1 MQWNPDQDVVV
12 FIDMLKEITMMGKDM
27 FNDEKKTKVHK
38 KQASKGSRKK
48 IKTSKE
54 KDDLSVKKHSKR
66 RLPPCISWQTDGQF
80 FAVTYAVSVSQSVF
94 KIYNRKGELQHSS
107 ECLEGPSSALAWQPA
122 GQWIAMSQLIEE
134 KFVIA
139 MFDKGGFR
147 RQEIKT
153 PLTSLHE
160 ILSLH
165 WSPDSEV
172 LAVVWY
178 TVYMR
183 NEIRDVNIF
192 LYVMDNSQWCLKQC
206 LLWSSGGFFYPQWDK
221 KKSAGKTL
229 HLLTNTLCYERIRF
243 DFRVDRSL
251 GHREDDE
258 AMIAVIDGTKLR
270 LSSYR
275 RSIIPPPMCN
285 YTLTLPQGPQGEVP
299 TCVNAVGFIRYPGKS
314 VSLKED
320 VSANAFFV
328 VDSYNVITFY
338 DLKVTKQCKDSG
350 PMRTVSS
357 AVNTLLRLSPLRDPF
372 CQTSDSLLN
381 CLWINPDNFVLSC
394 NNYLV
399 ALCSKEGP
407 EDYQDYVSIEKN
419 SKEPF
424 VDNETIGSV
433 EALGPDKVLIELT
446 SGRIMEVGNFIV
458 GKRCTPYNKFST
470 KLYGTIPEFCE
481 QLFVSK
487 QQATTHVYAFSES
500 HRNLYHNGSLVA
512 SDVTSVFH
520 AKTYLLFTTRTELKF
535 VPLQDRPGFTIIGER
550 PLEVGSRLF
559 TVIPKPS
566 RIVFQRL
573 RGDLEA
579 INPHNLS
586 LSFIAK
592 RLEAL
597 EYQEAFKIM
606 RKERI
611 NLNLLVDDDPERFLA
626 HLRSHFLPQITNVSW
641 LNLFITDLA
650 NEDVCRTLYESNYP
664 GWQLAPVNL
673 ASVSSG
679 GYAVEGKIQFICD
692 RLLDVM
698 DSNPTILTQPKI
710 TCHVKQGQ
718 LEKALSLIWALKRD
732 QPTPE
737 LAEQALRY
745 LLSLIEPNVLYDVA
759 LGMYDLDLVRF
770 VADISKKNSKE
781 YLSFLNA
788 LKRQNEHY
796 RKFRI
801 DCHLKRYN
809 RAVAHISHIKTT
821 KERSREVMEL
831 IFNHGLYTVGIEHF
845 RTSGNEENL
854 RKICEQY
861 AGHLRTTGKHAE
873 ASLMYERTGDIQQAI
888 SSACHALD

>member
-1 MQWNPDQDVVV
+1 
-12 FIDMLKEITMMGKDM
+12 
-27 FNDEKKTKVHK
+27 
-38 KQASKGSRKK
+38 
-48 IKTSKE
+48 
-54 KDDLSVKKHSKR
+54 
-66 RLPPCISWQTDGQF
+66 
-80 FAVTYAVSVSQSVF
+80 
-94 KIYNRKGELQHSS
+94 
-107 ECLEGPSSALAWQPA
+107 
-122 GQWIAMSQLIEE
+122 
-134 KFVIA
+134 
-139 MFDKGGFR
+139 
-147 RQEIKT
+147 
-153 PLTSLHE
+153 
-160 ILSLH
+160 
-165 WSPDSEV
+165 
-172 LAVVWY
+172 
-178 TVYMR
+178 
-183 NEIRDVNIF
+183 
-192 LYVMDNSQWCLKQC
+192 
-206 LLWSSGGFFYPQWDK
+206 
-221 KKSAGKTL
+221 
-229 HLLTNTLCYERIRF
+229 
-243 DFRVDRSL
+243 
-251 GHREDDE
+251 
-258 AMIAVIDGTKLR
+258 MIAVIDGTKLR

-550 PLEVGSRLF
+550 PLE
-559 TVIPKPS
+559 
-566 RIVFQRL
+566 RL

-873 ASLMYERTGDIQQAI
+873 YLNQLITALSSDKEQFLHQKERLAVVRELRERAHSWPAVEDEGDYGECDLLSDSSTDACPCRRSGQPQRSAKKRRIEKRKLVSLKEGSPFEDLALIVALHQLILRVCRVERQQHIRSICQVAFELDFHTEARTIQRDYEGFIQLIQNSMDAIWIPEMLVRGRLRTCEAATGKI
-888 SSACHALD
+888 SSTLLQPHAAQRYALLGNMEN